1 MREGRDNWASVCRVA
16 GRRPSA
22 RCTHSHEAESDTA
35 PAIFRPEAPAGSL
48 RLELSTLCQLCGCAG
63 VGRTGEKI
71 VEARDLAHAYAP
83 GRPVLRGVS
92 LDVAPG
98 EFVAIVGENGSG
110 KTTLARHL
118 NALVPLQSGGLTVA
132 GIDAGDPARVWEL
145 RRACGMV
152 FQSPENQFVSTLVGE
167 DVAFG
172 PLNFG
177 AGEKDVRLAASAAL
191 AAVGLAGFERRDV
204 HALSG
209 GQQQRV
215 ALAGVLASG
224 PDVLVLDEATSMI
237 DPQGRDDLVRAV
249 ARERAERGTT
259 VLWITHD
266 MELAARADRVVVMR
280 AGEIVAAAAPEEVLA
295 NRPLLEG
302 AGLEPPLAVRV
313 WEGLERRGAV
323 SGPAP
328 VTVDGLVS
336 ALCE

>member
-1 MREGRDNWASVCRVA
+1 M
-16 GRRPSA
+16 
-22 RCTHSHEAESDTA
+22 
-35 PAIFRPEAPAGSL
+35 
-48 RLELSTLCQLCGCAG
+48 
-63 VGRTGEKI
+63 GEKI
-71 VEARDLAHAYAP
+71 VEARGVSHAYA
-83 GRPVLRGVS
+83 RSRLTLRDVS

-118 NALVPLQSGGLTVA
+118 NALVPLQAGELRVA
-132 GIDAGDPARVWEL
+132 GIDAADPTRVWEL

-152 FQSPENQFVSTLVGE
+152 FQNPENQFVSSVVGE

-177 AGEKDVRLAASAAL
+177 ADERRAREAASAAL
-191 AAVGLAGFERRDV
+191 AAVGLTGFERRDT

-215 ALAGVLASG
+215 ALAGVLAC
-224 PDVLVLDEATSMI
+224 DAAVIVLDEATSMI
-237 DPQGRDDLVRAV
+237 DPRGRDELVRAV
-249 ARERAERGTT
+249 TRARAERGAT
-259 VLWITHD
+259 VIWITHD

-280 AGEIVAAAAPEEVLA
+280 AGEVAAAGAPADVLA
-295 NRPLLEG
+295 DEALLEG
-302 AGLEPPLAVRV
+302 AGLEPPLVVHTWRR
-313 WEGLERRGAV
+313 LEEAGVV

-328 VTVDGLVS
+328 VTVEGLVS